1 MGQNKCLICR
11 VLEATKT
18 NSHLIPS
25 FMIAKICSYDGSGK
39 RDREVMFTME
49 LCRDR
54 VYIGALPDT
63 KIEELFDIA
72 NLSDERIQNELRVNP
87 ASKDYIFCP
96 QCESKLSKYL
106 ESPYSIS
113 ISQNKSIDPHISYF
127 FWLSVIWRMSIS
139 DQFGFKLP
147 YNIEQLLGHNLNEYL
162 KAMENN
168 STTESIALSTPFS
181 YRLIRA
187 PQFLPNQHCDGFL
200 YGFYDS
206 ENNALLYNFGDTV
219 ICAHFDNENLN
230 DKFTF
235 LGLEKYIKDA
245 KINNGSD
252 VEQFT
257 EIDNS
262 SINDA
267 SKHILSEIIPKRLQF
282 EFELVNKVWN
292 SIGINGTMPLPMF
305 THYISQL
312 YSDKGKQGD
321 RRTPEQYVAALQNTL
336 DQFGY
341 KLMKQQKN

>member
-1 MGQNKCLICR
+1 MGQNKCLICAE
-11 VLEATKT
+11 LDATKT

-25 FMIAKICSYDGSGK
+25 FMVAKVCSYDGSGK

-49 LCRDR
+49 LCKDR
-54 VYIGALPDT
+54 VYTGALPDT

-96 QCESKLSKYL
+96 KCESKLSKYL
-106 ESPYSIS
+106 EGPYSIS
-113 ISQNKSIDPHISYF
+113 ISQSKSIDSHISYF
-127 FWLSVIWRMSIS
+127 FWLSIIWRMSIS

-147 YNIEQLLGHNLNEYL
+147 QNIEKILGCNLNEYL
-162 KAMENN
+162 NAMENN
-168 STTESIALSTPFS
+168 YPIEDIILSTPFS

-187 PQFLPNQHCDGFL
+187 SHFLPNQHCDGFL
-200 YGFYDS
+200 YGFYDT

-219 ICAHFDNENLN
+219 ICAHFDNTLLN

-235 LGLEKYIKDA
+235 LGLEKYIREA
-245 KINNGSD
+245 KVNNGID

-257 EIDNS
+257 EIDNNS
-262 SINDA
+262 MNDA
-267 SKHILSEIIPKRLQF
+267 SKYIISEIVPKRLQF
-282 EFELVNKVWN
+282 EYELVNKFWN
-292 SIGINGTMPLPMF
+292 RIGINGTMPLPMF
-305 THYISQL
+305 AHYISQL

-336 DQFGY
+336 DHFGY
-341 KLMKQQKN
+341 KQKERQEN